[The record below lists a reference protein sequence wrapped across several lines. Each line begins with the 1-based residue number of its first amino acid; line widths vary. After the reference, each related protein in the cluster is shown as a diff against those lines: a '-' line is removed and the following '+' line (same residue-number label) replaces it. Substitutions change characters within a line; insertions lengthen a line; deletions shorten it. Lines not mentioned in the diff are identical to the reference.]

1 MSVKLL
7 IVFIILNI
15 ANVVI
20 QTVKSIA
27 TIKCGKWGA
36 SIVNALA
43 YGLYTYVIIYT
54 VCELPIHLKAL
65 IVAAANLIGVYVV
78 KYFEEK
84 SRKDK
89 MWKVEVAVLNRW
101 ANSVHFDL
109 KDVPHNYN
117 ELGQYTVFNFY
128 CNTPKDTQK
137 VKDIVMQYPDTK
149 ISAYESKLV

>member
-1 MSVKLL
+1 MSMKLL
-7 IVFIILNI
+7 ILFIILNV
-15 ANVVI
+15 ANVII

-27 TIKCGKWGA
+27 TIKCDKWGA

-54 VCELPIHLKAL
+54 VCDLPIHLKAL
-65 IVAAANLIGVYVV
+65 IVAVANLIGVYVV

-101 ANSVHFDL
+101 ADAVHFEL
-109 KDVPHNYN
+109 RSVPHNYT
-117 ELGQYTVFNFY
+117 ELGKYTVSLLFLHIF
-128 CNTPKDTQK
+128 KF
-137 VKDIVMQYPDTK
+137 IV
-149 ISAYESKLV
+149 

>member
-1 MSVKLL
+1 MSMKLL
-7 IVFIILNI
+7 ILFIILNV
-15 ANVVI
+15 ANVII

-27 TIKCGKWGA
+27 TIKCDKWGA

-54 VCELPIHLKAL
+54 VCDLPIHLKAL
-65 IVAAANLIGVYVV
+65 IVAVANLIGVYVV

-101 ANSVHFDL
+101 ADAVHFEL
-109 KDVPHNYN
+109 RSVPHNYT
-117 ELGQYTVFNFY
+117 ELGKYTVFNFY
-128 CNTPKDTQK
+128 CDTQQDTKK
-137 VKDIVMQYPDTK
+137 VKDMVMQYPDTK
-149 ISAYESKLV
+149 ISAYESKML